1 MSLTDRPARPIKD
14 LKSEYI
20 RNKISKGDYEDEN
33 FRSYINA
40 LTWLEEYIDGDSIG
54 YPEGMQVEKLKQ
66 KYYGDFIEIERELK
80 PERLESSFITA
91 LVKSIEKSLEPKKR
105 NVNSIKRELRNRQSW
120 REISKNTGSE

>member
-20 RNKISKGDYEDEN
+20 RNKISKGKYENES

-54 YPEGMQVEKLKQ
+54 YPGGMHVENLKE
-66 KYYGDFIEIERELK
+66 KHYGDFIEIKRELE
-80 PERLESSFITA
+80 PERFEKSFIGA
-91 LVKSIEKSLEPKKR
+91 LVKSIENNLEPEERKIR
-105 NVNSIKRELRNRQSW
+105 SIKRRIRERQSW
-120 REISKNTGSE
+120 RKISEN